1 MAGERILVADDEPHI
16 VRTLGFVLK
25 KAGYSVASAGDGEE
39 ALSLAR
45 ELMPHI
51 ILVDAMM
58 PGLDGY
64 EVCRRLRRDPDLAP
78 QPFVIMLTGSGQDAD
93 RDRSLEAGV
102 NEFMTKPFSPSKL
115 LARLEEIIKLQT

>member
-16 VRTLGFVLK
+16 VRTLAFVLK
-25 KAGYSVASAGDGEE
+25 KAGYSVASAGDGQE
-39 ALSLAR
+39 ALTLAR
-45 ELMPHI
+45 ELTPHVM
-51 ILVDAMM
+51 LVDAMM

-64 EVCRRLRRDPDLAP
+64 EVCRSLRSDHDLAF

-93 RDRSLEAGV
+93 RDRALEAGV